1 MLETNVELQQHY
13 PSVFFSMPIF
23 VVQNSLVMYTCAC
36 AAVGP
41 PYIIICFIHMY
52 LIISYFSLFILVR
65 LMDPQI
71 CLLMS
76 DCVPFLL
83 VVLKFVVY
91 GLLV

>member
-1 MLETNVELQQHY
+1 
-13 PSVFFSMPIF
+13 MPIF
-23 VVQNSLVMYTCAC
+23 VVQNILVMYTCAC
-36 AAVGP
+36 AAVGT

-52 LIISYFSLFILVR
+52 RIINYFSLLILVR

-76 DCVPFLL
+76 DCVPFPL

-91 GLLV
+91 GILV